1 MKPSRIVLLLIALLA
16 GGLAAFL
23 ATRGDSTAPVI
34 TAATPATVVSKN
46 KVLVAKADIGVGQRL
61 GAAVLD
67 WQDWPQGNTAD
78 YITIAAMPDAIN
90 QMNGAVARF
99 EFFKGD
105 PIREQKLAR
114 SDQGFLSA
122 VLTPGMRGV
131 SLSVAAA
138 SGAGGFIVP
147 NDRVDLI
154 QSSNGNGQQVS
165 RTILSDVKVLAIG
178 TRLGQVGTTGA
189 PTDPADPK
197 TQIFTNDTIATLELT
212 PAQSEVVVNAA
223 QQGKITLVLRSV
235 ADFAQKGGGDTLR
248 VGRASQAIRV
258 IRFGKASDFQ
268 SGEGQNAGTSS
279 ITIDPASL
287 VATPAVS
294 IGTGVGASVG
304 VIPPVPSPPAPVP
317 Q

>member
-23 ATRGDSTAPVI
+23 ATRGDAPAPVT
-34 TAATPATVVSKN
+34 TAATPAPIVAKN

-61 GAAVLD
+61 SAAVLN
-67 WQDWPQGNTAD
+67 WEDWPQDNTAD
-78 YITIAAMPDAIN
+78 YITIAAMPDALN

-131 SLSVAAA
+131 SLPVAAA

-154 QSSNGNGQQVS
+154 QSSTAGGQPVS

-189 PTDPADPK
+189 PTDPTDPK

-223 QQGKITLVLRSV
+223 QQGRITLVLRSV
-235 ADFAQKGGGDTLR
+235 ADFAQKSTNTVR
-248 VGRASQAIRV
+248 VDGSQAIRV
-258 IRFGKASDFQ
+258 IRFGKSSDFQ
-268 SGEGQNAGTSS
+268 SANGRDAGTSAIS
-279 ITIDPASL
+279 IDPASL
-287 VATPAVS
+287 VAAPTV
-294 IGTGVGASVG
+294 SVG
-304 VIPPVPSPPAPVP
+304 TNDGQPVTPHVPPPPAPVP

>member
-23 ATRGDSTAPVI
+23 ATRGDAPAPVAVAQATAPVI
-34 TAATPATVVSKN
+34 SKN

-61 GAAVLD
+61 SAGVLD
-67 WQDWPQGNTAD
+67 WQDWPQDNTAD
-78 YITIAAMPDAIN
+78 YITIAAMPDAMN

-131 SLSVAAA
+131 SLPVAAA

-154 QSSNGNGQQVS
+154 QSSTAGGQPVS
-165 RTILSDVKVLAIG
+165 RTILSDIKVLAIG

-197 TQIFTNDTIATLELT
+197 SQIFTSDTIATLELT
-212 PAQSEVVVNAA
+212 PAQSEMVVNAA

-235 ADFAQKGGGDTLR
+235 ADFAQKPTNTLR
-248 VGRASQAIRV
+248 VSGSQAIRV
-258 IRFGKASDFQ
+258 IRFGKSSEFQ
-268 SGEGQNAGTSS
+268 GGDSQNAGTSS
-279 ITIDPASL
+279 ISIDPASL
-287 VATPAVS
+287 VAAPTVS
-294 IGTGVGASVG
+294 VGTGDGVSVGASVPPP
-304 VIPPVPSPPAPVP
+304 IPPPPAPVP

>member
-23 ATRGDSTAPVI
+23 ATRGNSTAPVT
-34 TAATPATVVSKN
+34 TAQSTATIAVKN

-61 GAAVLD
+61 SAAVLD
-67 WQDWPQGNTAD
+67 WQEWPQDGTAD
-78 YITIAAMPDAIN
+78 YITISAMPDALT

-131 SLSVAAA
+131 SLPVAAA

-147 NDRVDLI
+147 NDRVDLV
-154 QSSNGNGQQVS
+154 QSSSSGNGQAVS

-178 TRLGQVGTTGA
+178 ARLGQVGTTGA
-189 PTDPADPK
+189 PPDPTDPK
-197 TQIFTNDTIATLELT
+197 SQMFTADTIATLELT
-212 PAQSEVVVNAA
+212 PTQSEVVINAA
-223 QQGKITLVLRSV
+223 QQGKISLVLRSV
-235 ADFAQKGGGDTLR
+235 ADFAQKSDGLQKMRG
-248 VGRASQAIRV
+248 SQSIRV
-258 IRFGKASDFQ
+258 IRFGKSSELQGGGAESPAS
-268 SGEGQNAGTSS
+268 SS
-279 ITIDPASL
+279 ASIDPATL
-287 VATPAVS
+287 AAAPAVNVE
-294 IGTGVGASVG
+294 VGPAAPVPP
-304 VIPPVPSPPAPVP
+304 PPVP